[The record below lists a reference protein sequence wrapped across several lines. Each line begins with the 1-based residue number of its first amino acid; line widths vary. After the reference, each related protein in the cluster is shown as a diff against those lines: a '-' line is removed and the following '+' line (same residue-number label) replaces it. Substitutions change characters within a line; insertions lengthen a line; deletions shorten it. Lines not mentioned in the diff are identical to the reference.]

1 MKKYHK
7 INSIFKR
14 DEKGNFTEEY
24 SMPEFEYLK
33 NNKWIFTEKIDGTNV
48 RVMWDENKVSFGGK
62 TDNAQMP
69 VFLFEKLQEIFTAEK
84 LKEVFNEDSVCLY
97 GEGFGAKIQKG
108 GGNYIKEGVDFIL
121 IDVRVGEWWLKRE
134 DIEEIAK
141 KLGIRIVKIVGSGT
155 LQEAIDLTKSGF
167 NSEFGN
173 FIAEGLVLKPEVELS
188 ARNGKRI
195 ITKIKH
201 KDFK

>member
-14 DEKGNFTEEY
+14 DEKGNFTAEY

-33 NNKWIFTEKIDGTNV
+33 DNKWIFTEKIDGTNV
-48 RVMWDENKVSFGGK
+48 RVMWDGNKVSFGGK

-84 LKEVFNEDSVCLY
+84 LKEVFNEDVVCLY
-97 GEGFGAKIQKG
+97 GEGFGARIQKG
-108 GGNYIKEGVDFIL
+108 GGNYIKDGVDFIL
-121 IDVRVGEWWLKRE
+121 IDVKVGEWWLKRE
-134 DIEEIAK
+134 DIEEIAE
-141 KLGIRIVKIVGSGT
+141 KLGIRIVKIIGSGT
-155 LQEAIDLTKSGF
+155 LDEAIDLAKKGF
-167 NSEFGN
+167 NSEFGT
-173 FIAEGLVLKPEVELS
+173 FTAEGIVLKPEMELF

-195 ITKIKH
+195 ITKVKH

>member
-33 NNKWIFTEKIDGTNV
+33 DNKWVFTEKIDGTNV

-84 LKEVFNEDSVCLY
+84 LKGVFNEDVVCLY
-97 GEGFGAKIQKG
+97 GEGFGARIQKG
-108 GGNYIKEGVDFIL
+108 GGNYIKDGVDFIL
-121 IDVRVGEWWLKRE
+121 IDVKIGEWWLKRE
-134 DIEEIAK
+134 SIEEIAE
-141 KLGIRIVKIVGSGT
+141 KLGIRIVRVVGSGT

>member
-33 NNKWIFTEKIDGTNV
+33 DNKWIFTEKIDGTNV
-48 RVMWDENKVSFGGK
+48 RVMWDGNKVSFGGK

-97 GEGFGAKIQKG
+97 GEGFGARIQKG
-108 GGNYIKEGVDFIL
+108 GGNYIKDGVDFIL
-121 IDVRVGEWWLKRE
+121 FDIKIGDWWLKRE
-134 DIEEIAK
+134 DIEEIAE
-141 KLGIRIVKIVGSGT
+141 KLGIRIVKIIGSGT
-155 LQEAIDLTKSGF
+155 LDEAIDLAKKGFKSQ
-167 NSEFGN
+167 FGI
-173 FIAEGLVLKPEVELS
+173 FTAEGIVLKPEIELS

-195 ITKIKH
+195 ITKVKH
-201 KDFK
+201 KDFN